1 MMEYVWSTIDF
12 LVMYLFALCF
22 FKPRRRIGKRID
34 FIILIVVAVM
44 ASFINDYFANSD
56 INLVVTIIF
65 IVVVLGFFEGN
76 WKRKLFVGS
85 SFFAFI
91 ITIEGIVALSIGYFF
106 HIEASEMPKLDSDIT
121 QFFQRFLTEL
131 RLILVLVLYFFSRR
145 KKNAPERKVQK
156 SFLIIPILS
165 AVLIIYLHEAQI
177 MRNSIDL
184 IFSWIVTIIV
194 IVINI
199 ITYILFRKQE
209 QYHIAEGEMKNQ
221 LKEYEYQKLHYEQV
235 EQHQQEI
242 RKIRHDMKNQIAG
255 IYGYLEKGEIEEGKR
270 EVCSILNQLEKAEQK
285 LFTANAVV
293 NGILN
298 EKLKGLKLKS
308 DVSDGVIFATEAE
321 FTDLCIVFMLA
332 VTVYF
337 LVLDEKKNKLYPLL
351 RSCYRGRGSVIGAK
365 LTVAACVTAL
375 LVLLFYGVDYL
386 YAWQKYG
393 FGDLSRP
400 IQSVTTMYE
409 SPYMMSVGMFLFL
422 YLIVKMAVCYVII
435 LGMIWIAQKSET
447 PSGAMIGIGA
457 VGIAEY
463 MLSAFLPSVSYA
475 DVFKYVNLAE
485 YMKVYPLF
493 SKYHNLDFFDNP
505 VNAMTVFRIVL
516 PVVLVLF
523 VLGNVRRFF
532 RCAKTKRRWRR
543 ERKNSSRIGF
553 ISDKLYFYESVK
565 CLFSNRA
572 IWVCIAV
579 MYGAV
584 LVGNSIPT
592 YRDIKEEYYKF
603 YMTDQQGKMTEE
615 KVEYFNE
622 ERKRFEEIYSMTPEN
637 SDLTAVEIVQKQE
650 ENKYAHEGFSEAYSQ
665 VMYIMSNNQG
675 KGVNEQELVYEKGYQ
690 LLFGDKAVKERLIGI
705 LLCVIAAVYSASG
718 VLGTEYDLKV
728 MNLLRS
734 TKRGRKELFLKK
746 LGVSFGITAVIF
758 VLVKIPAILKV
769 VGEYPLE
776 CWGAKVRSMMFAG
789 QSVINC
795 SIFGYVLMLMIMQ
808 LVTLFVIVFST
819 MALSVVL
826 KDSTMT
832 MILSLLLFG
841 GPLLIEWG
849 GVPIVHYLS
858 LNSLLDGH
866 QILQGNW
873 LVLISEI
880 VIFWGALSFAAGY
893 VLYRA
898 YENRR

>member
-298 EKLKGLKLKS
+298 MKYVEIEAKQIEAKLDVKLPEILGITGTDLGVLFGNILDNAIEACNAVCSSSYMFPYKEKLYRIESVDNREGKLIASHMDGSNPKTVGTFSSGDMLESAVILNENMYYTYCELQNKILAEQEDGQAQSGQAMGSNCSLNRLNLDTLEQTEIVKLEDVSHILMLGGTKEYQVCAVVKDDGVQYNLFDYESGTLTEISLNTVDYQRVEVTQDGKGFYYIGDEGKSLYCYHIDSKENEKIVQAEEVGAEKVTVEGVSEEGILFRAFPENELYVKNEEGISNLKLS
-308 DVSDGVIFATEAE
+308 DRLPTDQAWLSGINDITKDGVY
-321 FTDLCIVFMLA
+321 FT
-332 VTVYF
+332 YQ
-337 LVLDEKKNKLYPLL
+337 EKY
-351 RSCYRGRGSVIGAK
+351 IGEK
-365 LTVAACVTAL
+365 EIE
-375 LVLLFYGVDYL
+375 
-386 YAWQKYG
+386 
-393 FGDLSRP
+393 GDLL
-400 IQSVTTMYE
+400 MYDAYIE
-409 SPYMMSVGMFLFL
+409 KEDLFG
-422 YLIVKMAVCYVII
+422 KT
-435 LGMIWIAQKSET
+435 GE
-447 PSGAMIGIGA
+447 
-457 VGIAEY
+457 
-463 MLSAFLPSVSYA
+463 
-475 DVFKYVNLAE
+475 
-485 YMKVYPLF
+485 MKVIYTPRV
-493 SKYHNLDFFDNP
+493 SSAGN
-505 VNAMTVFRIVL
+505 IV
-516 PVVLVLF
+516 
-523 VLGNVRRFF
+523 
-532 RCAKTKRRWRR
+532 
-543 ERKNSSRIGF
+543 
-553 ISDKLYFYESVK
+553 
-565 CLFSNRA
+565 
-572 IWVCIAV
+572 
-579 MYGAV
+579 
-584 LVGNSIPT
+584 
-592 YRDIKEEYYKF
+592 
-603 YMTDQQGKMTEE
+603 TEE
-615 KVEYFNE
+615 
-622 ERKRFEEIYSMTPEN
+622 
-637 SDLTAVEIVQKQE
+637 
-650 ENKYAHEGFSEAYSQ
+650 
-665 VMYIMSNNQG
+665 
-675 KGVNEQELVYEKGYQ
+675 
-690 LLFGDKAVKERLIGI
+690 
-705 LLCVIAAVYSASG
+705 
-718 VLGTEYDLKV
+718 
-728 MNLLRS
+728 
-734 TKRGRKELFLKK
+734 
-746 LGVSFGITAVIF
+746 
-758 VLVKIPAILKV
+758 
-769 VGEYPLE
+769 
-776 CWGAKVRSMMFAG
+776 
-789 QSVINC
+789 
-795 SIFGYVLMLMIMQ
+795 
-808 LVTLFVIVFST
+808 
-819 MALSVVL
+819 
-826 KDSTMT
+826 
-832 MILSLLLFG
+832 
-841 GPLLIEWG
+841 
-849 GVPIVHYLS
+849 
-858 LNSLLDGH
+858 
-866 QILQGNW
+866 
-873 LVLISEI
+873 
-880 VIFWGALSFAAGY
+880 
-893 VLYRA
+893 
-898 YENRR
+898 